1 MKKYAQLIL
10 ILCLLGCNQND
21 QLKTPKLI
29 GENSKVEKQRA
40 PQPTRSEDLTDLT
53 EDELFCVNRLIEIF
67 KTKDVNQISK
77 IIQYPLDRQYP
88 LPSIANEQ
96 EFKQRF
102 SEVFDA
108 ILIEKIANSKIEQWS
123 EVGWRGIMLD
133 NGIIWM
139 NNYDSVI
146 TTVNYQSEVE
156 KKMLTDLIIEEKKH
170 LHTSIKNYELPKYR
184 IDTKNYHI
192 RIDQIEESKYRY
204 TSWKINELETS
215 EPDLIMNNG
224 ELEFQGSGG
233 NRLYTFKN
241 GIYTYKIF
249 VHILRDENSPDVTL
263 EIDKNEETI
272 LSENGQIIFD

>member
-1 MKKYAQLIL
+1 MKKYAQIIL

-21 QLKTPKLI
+21 QLKTPKQI
-29 GENSKVEKQRA
+29 SKNSKNEKQRA
-40 PQPTRSEDLTDLT
+40 PQPTRSEDLTNLT

-88 LPSIANEQ
+88 LPNIANER

-102 SEVFDA
+102 SEVFDE
-108 ILIEKIANSKIEQWS
+108 ILIEKITNSKIEQWS

-133 NGIIWM
+133 HGIIWM
-139 NNYDSVI
+139 SNFDSVI
-146 TTVNYQSEVE
+146 TTVNYQSDFE

-170 LHTSIKNYELPKYR
+170 VHTSIKNFELPKYR

-192 RIDQIEESKYRY
+192 RIDQIKESKYRY
-204 TSWKINELETS
+204 ASWKINELETS

-241 GIYTYKIF
+241 GIYTYKIYINYLSAENDPDA
-249 VHILRDENSPDVTL
+249 ILEVV
-263 EIDKNEETI
+263 KNEATI

>member
-1 MKKYAQLIL
+1 
-10 ILCLLGCNQND
+10 
-21 QLKTPKLI
+21 
-29 GENSKVEKQRA
+29 
-40 PQPTRSEDLTDLT
+40 
-53 EDELFCVNRLIEIF
+53 
-67 KTKDVNQISK
+67 
-77 IIQYPLDRQYP
+77 
-88 LPSIANEQ
+88 
-96 EFKQRF
+96 
-102 SEVFDA
+102 
-108 ILIEKIANSKIEQWS
+108 
-123 EVGWRGIMLD
+123 MLD

-139 NNYDSVI
+139 NNYDSII
-146 TTVNYQSEVE
+146 TTVNYQSDFE
-156 KKMLTDLIIEEKKH
+156 KKMLTNLIIEEKKH
-170 LHTSIKNYELPKYR
+170 VHTSIKNYELPKYI